1 MASGNPFSVVSIVQ
15 SDIEE
20 TLAVNLRN
28 VTHATFTNAP
38 DGRLSGKV
46 YFVGSDVP
54 HELHPDEVE
63 AVIQRMAESD

>member
-15 SDIEE
+15 SGVEE
-20 TLAVNLRN
+20 TFAINLRN
-28 VTHATFTNAP
+28 VTHAVFTKTP
-38 DGRLSGKV
+38 DNQLAGKV